1 MQKKG
6 IVIDIDKRIH
16 TRLKLLAIAKD
27 IPIYKVVEEFMKLG
41 LENERIILEK
51 ENTLTQK

>member
-16 TRLKLLAIAKD
+16 TRLKLLAIVKG

-41 LENERIILEK
+41 LEHERDILEK
-51 ENTLTQK
+51 ETNPTKK